1 MYGSDNL
8 APRIVWTMLVEILV
22 LIVTIVLAMVDTA
35 AWPQPFFY
43 LTLVCVVILNI
54 ANGQYLEISRNI

>member
-1 MYGSDNL
+1 
-8 APRIVWTMLVEILV
+8 MLVEILV